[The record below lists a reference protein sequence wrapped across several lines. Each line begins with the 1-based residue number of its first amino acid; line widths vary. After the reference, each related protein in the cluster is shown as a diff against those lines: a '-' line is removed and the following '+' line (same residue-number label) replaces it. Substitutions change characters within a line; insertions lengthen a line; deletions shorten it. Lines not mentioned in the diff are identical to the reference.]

1 MDYELPKRP
10 KIKEKVIQPDQ
21 RKFCV
26 VPLRAVID
34 KDLTLTGLK
43 VLCLLASYCNKA
55 GFTYVSQKRLANDLN
70 VTQGA
75 INQQIKQLLN
85 KGFIKQYDGYH
96 ARIKGKTKRIIYD
109 ENITDREAEQIAGVP
124 REDHTNKEI
133 RELYINK
140 SISKNNDIT
149 NKNIDHKIIEST
161 QNDNEIIASLFSC
174 VSKDSDLLAL
184 EKLINSGMKPSE
196 LKAKLDKG
204 IKLSELLP

>member
-55 GFTYVSQKRLANDLN
+55 GFTYVSQGRLANDLN
-70 VTQGA
+70 VSVPA
-75 INQQIKQLLN
+75 INKQIKQLEL
-85 KGFIKQYDGYH
+85 KGYIKQFPGYH
-96 ARIKGKTKRIIYD
+96 TMIKGKTKRIIYD
-109 ENITDREAEQIAGVP
+109 DKITDREAEQIAGVP
-124 REDHTNKEI
+124 KEDITNKEI
-133 RELYINK
+133 KQLYNQKYIKN
-140 SISKNNDIT
+140 NNDIAEG
-149 NKNIDHKIIEST
+149 NKPVMVNQST

>member
-55 GFTYVSQKRLANDLN
+55 GFTYVSQKRLANDLH

-85 KGFIKQYDGYH
+85 KGYIKQYDGYH

-124 REDHTNKEI
+124 REDHTRQEI

-149 NKNIDHKIIEST
+149 NKNIEHKIIEST

-174 VSKDSDLLAL
+174 VSKDSELLAL

-196 LKAKLDKG
+196 LKAKLDQG
-204 IKLSELLP
+204 TELSELLP